1 MLELILGRACSGKTQ
16 EILNRV
22 ALASK
27 DGKVVLIVP
36 EQFTFEIERA
46 IIKYNDANT
55 DNISVLS
62 FTRLFDEVMLSFGK
76 GASVCVSEFEKI
88 ILIKKALKACQDNL
102 QVFSKYV

>member
-76 GASVCVSEFEKI
+76 GTSVCVSEFEKI
-88 ILIKKALKACQDNL
+88 ILIKKGIKSL
-102 QVFSKYV
+102 